1 MGLTWLVRKFSG
13 TVFLTEEKVN
23 NFQQVSEGYLIQK
36 PTLFTV
42 PENAELFIS
51 FPIKAAIWVGGKS
64 RIVISPVKNGK
75 YELFLKNGTVSAML
89 DPHTDR
95 ANLPKLLIR
104 TRTGVAEATG
114 TFYAVTEYKGQ
125 AYTAVKKGTV
135 DKKTT
140 PPAKPDF
147 SAYLKKAKAKTD
159 IGKSARN

>member
-1 MGLTWLVRKFSG
+1 M
-13 TVFLTEEKVN
+13 
-23 NFQQVSEGYLIQK
+23 
-36 PTLFTV
+36 
-42 PENAELFIS
+42 
-51 FPIKAAIWVGGKS
+51 GGKS